1 MTEENDMEEDD
12 ENVSIVNVYEDDSN
26 EGKCHYLDAFCRLE
40 VKDDFL
46 VSQYDIVTLSKSI
59 FPMIFKGGS
68 RWMELA

>member
-46 VSQYDIVTLSKSI
+46 VS
-59 FPMIFKGGS
+59 
-68 RWMELA
+68 